1 MSKAKFFIY
10 RVKDEKGRDLYGV
23 MEGLN
28 KKDVQMAVSK
38 TKYYFVSATP
48 ITKKSLFAKK
58 VNFQTLIMFTHRLTS
73 LIEAGVPIL
82 TGMDILWRQSE
93 NRNIQII
100 VSYIKKQL
108 EEGNRISS
116 SMDAFPH
123 CFPLVY
129 RALIKVGEL
138 GGALVPVLKK
148 LSEYL
153 DYQAAMIAR
162 TKKALLY
169 PSIVLVVAF
178 LVVLFMFFFVVPRF
192 AVILERLKVDL
203 PAITQMVMAFS
214 DFVRSPWFFVLLGL
228 FVSGIFAYF
237 KYFRKQSSIAYTVDA
252 VAIKIP
258 YFGKL
263 MMTMALSQFVRSL
276 SILLGSGVSVL
287 ESIKV
292 ATTTAGNAKIEESL
306 TKVRVDL
313 ERGSSMYESFQ
324 NVQYFPILLTEMVGI
339 GETSGTIV
347 PVLGKLTHHFDQE
360 VDYELNRFLTILEP
374 VLIVL
379 VGGIVLVT
387 MASIYMPIASIWQ
400 GLATR

>member
-1 MSKAKFFIY
+1 
-10 RVKDEKGRDLYGV
+10 
-23 MEGLN
+23 
-28 KKDVQMAVSK
+28 
-38 TKYYFVSATP
+38 
-48 ITKKSLFAKK
+48 
-58 VNFQTLIMFTHRLTS
+58 
-73 LIEAGVPIL
+73 
-82 TGMDILWRQSE
+82 
-93 NRNIQII
+93 QII

-108 EEGNRISS
+108 EEGNRISA
-116 SMDAFPH
+116 SMDAFPN

-203 PAITQMVMAFS
+203 PVITQMVMAFS

-228 FVSGIFAYF
+228 FVSGIFTYF
-237 KYFRKQSSIAYTVDA
+237 KYFRKQSSIAYAVDA
-252 VAIKIP
+252 IAIKIP

-306 TKVRVDL
+306 KKVRVDL

-324 NVQYFPILLTEMVGI
+324 SVQYFPILLTEMVGI

-374 VLIVL
+374 VLIIL
-379 VGGIVLVT
+379 VGSIVLVT